1 MSYHTFLIYYYC
13 YYKGNGTEDI
23 VRRYH
28 NSSRLFFF
36 SVHLYDK
43 PESIDEDHINQD
55 YEFFPGSGKSD
66 DIVSRISASYII
78 N

>member
-1 MSYHTFLIYYYC
+1 MLDYH
-13 YYKGNGTEDI
+13 KGNGTEDI

-43 PESIDEDHINQD
+43 PDDHSSSQD

-66 DIVSRISASYII
+66 DIVSRDLYLVII
-78 N
+78 